1 MKEMK
6 KKKFNK
12 EMKKKKFNKT
22 LFIIGLLILI
32 IGIILVGIGFAKGDT
47 STIIQTTPQY
57 TITVSSVGS
66 VYTINALPVTQ
77 IPKNT
82 TYNGILEVMYM
93 NGTIFAKTTFVNT
106 GSITVQITQPSEAVV
121 IVNNTIVAT
130 QVIQPYVPPSQQS
143 SNVPVVSLG
152 EAVAILFIGYI
163 IISIY
168 ILRIVDKKI
177 KGEERVT
184 DAYNSENVPA
194 EVQTMLKIAGH
205 KIDNIKEKKLLE
217 DLVEYMQIN
226 NLNKKEQ
233 DEKGG
238 KK

>member
-6 KKKFNK
+6 KKKI
-12 EMKKKKFNKT
+12 NKT
-22 LFIIGLLILI
+22 LLIIGLLILI
-32 IGIILVGIGFAKGDT
+32 VGIILLGVGFAKGDT
-47 STIIQTTPQY
+47 STITQTAPQY

-82 TYNGILEVMYM
+82 TYTGILEVMYM

-121 IVNNTIVAT
+121 IINNTIVTT
-130 QVIQPYVPPSQQS
+130 QVIQPYVPPSPPQS
-143 SNVPVVSLG
+143 SNVPVVSLA
-152 EAVAILFIGYI
+152 EAVAILFVGYI

-226 NLNKKEQ
+226 NLGKKE
-233 DEKGG
+233 DEEKGG

>member
-1 MKEMK
+1 M
-6 KKKFNK
+6 K

-32 IGIILVGIGFAKGDT
+32 IGIILVGMDLVKADT
-47 STIIQTTPQY
+47 SAISQTTPQY

-66 VYTINALPVTQ
+66 IYTINALPVTQ
-77 IPKNT
+77 LPKNA
-82 TYNGILEVMYM
+82 TYNGILEVMYL
-93 NGTIFAKTTFVNT
+93 NGTIFARTTFINT

-130 QVIQPYVPPSQQS
+130 QVIQPYIPPSEQS
-143 SNVPVVSLG
+143 SNVPVVSLA
-152 EAVAILFIGYI
+152 EAVAILFGGYI
-163 IISIY
+163 IMSFY
-168 ILRIVDKKI
+168 ILHLVEKKI
-177 KGEERVT
+177 KGEEKVA

-205 KIDNIKEKKLLE
+205 KISTSKEKKLLE

-226 NLNKKEQ
+226 NLSKKE
-233 DEKGG
+233 DEEKGG
-238 KK
+238 KDETKQ